1 MFTRAEKFL
10 LFALAF
16 IQFSHIVDFMI
27 LMPLGPS
34 LMRTFE
40 ITPTQFGLLV
50 SAYTFS
56 GGTTGLISALFLDRF
71 DRKKSLLFFY
81 LGFSLGTLACAFA
94 PTYELLMLGRIFT
107 GAFGGVLG
115 SQILS
120 IIGDSIETHKR
131 GTATGLVMSAF
142 SFASVVGVPFA
153 LYLANHFDWHAPF
166 LFLGGLSLLL
176 MGLIYKAVPAMSSHL
191 KHERENPVTVL
202 KEYLSQKTYLIPLI
216 FMILLIFGQFSV
228 IPFLSPSFVANTG
241 LLESQ
246 LPLIYLVG
254 GICSIV
260 SGPLIG
266 RISDRVGKARV
277 FVTAALFS
285 ILPLLILT
293 HLGPTPAPVLLFVVG
308 LFFIAMGGR
317 MIPAMA
323 LITGT
328 VPPHR
333 RGSYMSVVSSTQQ
346 FSSAAA
352 SFVAGLMIT
361 KSQAGQ
367 ILGYGHVGIMAAV
380 FTLFAIMMIR
390 QIRSQY

>member
-1 MFTRAEKFL
+1 
-10 LFALAF
+10 
-16 IQFSHIVDFMI
+16 
-27 LMPLGPS
+27 
-34 LMRTFE
+34 
-40 ITPTQFGLLV
+40 
-50 SAYTFS
+50 
-56 GGTTGLISALFLDRF
+56 
-71 DRKKSLLFFY
+71 
-81 LGFSLGTLACAFA
+81 
-94 PTYELLMLGRIFT
+94 LLMLGRIFT

-176 MGLIYKAVPAMSSHL
+176 LGLIYKAVPAMSSHL

-293 HLGPTPAPVLLFVVG
+293 HLGPTPVPVLLFVVG

-367 ILGYGHVGIMAAV
+367 ILGYGHVGIMAAI
-380 FTLFAIMMIR
+380 FTMSAVLMIR